1 MHVLR
6 LCMHPLM
13 SVEIAQVPNPIEYG
27 AMSPSKADPSLA
39 YCFGYENKTPTSS
52 VGQR

>member
-13 SVEIAQVPNPIEYG
+13 SLKIAQVLGRIEYG
-27 AMSPSKADPSLA
+27 GMSTSKADPSLV

-52 VGQR
+52 VGQ